1 MLFADGD
8 LFKLIFFLLFFAGPA
23 LFKMVF
29 GDGQAANKPVG
40 KPQQRPLPGQ
50 LPRQQAQKPADRLE
64 SEIEDF
70 LRRAAGVKEEPIE
83 AKVIEKDPQR
93 PRQPQRSGRHQKP
106 RVSNQIKRA
115 PLRESVADHVDSHI
129 KSNPVGRDSK
139 RLGQSVAD
147 EIDRI
152 EDHVHDVFDH
162 TLGSLKE
169 TKPRVTNEKDDID
182 DRGTDSSVWE
192 DVGAKQQRAADET
205 AKRNTEILEM
215 LRSPQNIRQAIIMA
229 EVLKRPSFDE

>member
-1 MLFADGD
+1 MLFAAGEII
-8 LFKLIFFLLFFAGPA
+8 KIIFFLLFFIGPA
-23 LFKMVF
+23 IFKMMF
-29 GDGQAANKPVG
+29 GDGEEAKKPAG

-50 LPRQQAQKPADRLE
+50 RPGPGQQPRQKPADRLE

-70 LRRAAGVKEEPIE
+70 LRRAAGVKEEPIAAE
-83 AKVIEKDPQR
+83 VIEPKRRPPQKR
-93 PRQPQRSGRHQKP
+93 PAQQK
-106 RVSNQIKRA
+106 RKVNNQIKRA
-115 PLRESVADHVDSHI
+115 PLSESVAGHVESHI
-129 KSNPVGRDSK
+129 NSNPVGRDSG

-162 TLGSLKE
+162 TIGSLKE
-169 TKPRVTNEKDDID
+169 TKPAVTNEKADID

-205 AKRNTEILEM
+205 DRRNTEIVEM
-215 LRSPQNIRQAIIMA
+215 LRSPKNIRQAIIMA
-229 EVLKRPSFDE
+229 EVLKRPNFDE